1 MAQIGSLQEVEHILD
16 SLIERGYVRRLGRRP
31 GQKEDRFEQLLG
43 GAGPEETSQ
52 AEAPAAVDGA
62 YELADRVR
70 ALEAEVAALR
80 DQLARLTPRDY

>member
-52 AEAPAAVDGA
+52 AETPPAADGT